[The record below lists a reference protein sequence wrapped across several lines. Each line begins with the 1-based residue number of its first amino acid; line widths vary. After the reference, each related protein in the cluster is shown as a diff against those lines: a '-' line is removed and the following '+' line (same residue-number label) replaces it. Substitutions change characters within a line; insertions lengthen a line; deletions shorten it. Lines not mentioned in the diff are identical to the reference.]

1 MIDKQT
7 NTRLKRFAQEARRYL
22 IDQVN
27 SKLNEVL
34 SPDSDAATYE
44 KTKPLYSALLL
55 EVKKITGNES
65 LPLEIDKLK
74 PLAEYV
80 AYTWFNRLTALRYMD
95 LKHFNPV
102 GIISPQ
108 TGDSLPQILAEAK
121 MGVIDASLIKP
132 EDRQRVLGLLSG
144 TVESTYHK
152 SDAQSEAYRI
162 LLLSA
167 CNNIGKYLPFL
178 FKPIKDWM
186 ELLLPDDLLGE
197 HGILAKIREVMTAVA
212 CQDVEV
218 IGWLYQYYISE
229 KKDEVFA
236 NVKKGKK
243 VQSSEIPA
251 VTQLFTPH
259 WIVKY
264 MVQNSLGRFW
274 LNSHP
279 KSSLKDK
286 MEYYVQADADPP
298 NQNKGATASAN
309 TDADPPNQKNGATA
323 SASTDADPLYE
334 KNGASASASTAS
346 VGSPEEIKFCDP
358 CCGSGHILTYA
369 FELLYDIY
377 SEEGYDPIEIPRL
390 IISKNLFGI
399 EIDER
404 ASELAAFALTMKAR
418 EKDKYWF
425 SRGIDPNICH
435 LVNISFDDNEIEHYI
450 DECGRDIFTLN
461 FYQMLSQF
469 ENADTFGS
477 LIVPVEQDIEGIR
490 DALNAKDFSGDVFLA
505 PTHKKVLTLLK
516 QADYL
521 STKYQVVVTNP
532 PYMGKGMSD
541 KLSKYLQV
549 NYKDYKS
556 DLFSAFIIR
565 NLELCLPG
573 GQLGFMTPF
582 VWMFISSYEK
592 LRYHLIEKTCITSL
606 IQLEYSG
613 FEGATVPIC
622 TFTLENSIKPNYKG
636 GFIKLSDFR
645 GSENQAPKT
654 LQAIANPD
662 CGYFFRIASSEFKK
676 IPGAPIAYWVSEKI
690 RDIFATSKPLGS
702 LSNAKQ
708 GLATADNDRF
718 LRFWFETDFCRIG
731 FGMGSR
737 QEAKNSGKKWFPYN
751 KGGEFRKWYGNQ
763 EYVVNWEND
772 GEEIRAFTFEN
783 GKQRSV
789 VRNPDFYFKESVS
802 WTLLSSSYF
811 GVRYNPKGSIFDV
824 NGMSCFSSVTLNV
837 LGLMTSIMCSEFLK
851 IINPTLAFQV
861 GDIQKIPFLEVVL
874 SLSVNHIENEIF
886 IGKSDWDSY
895 ETSWDFQQLP
905 LLGVRCQVL
914 GVRDDERLGVSELG
928 LSDCGIGDAA
938 LKPNTQNLKPNT
950 QNLKPNT
957 QDLKPNTQNLKPT
970 LRECYAKLREQW
982 IDSTLKMQ
990 ELEEENNRIFIEAYG
1005 LQDELRP
1012 DVPLKEITLTCN
1024 PYYRYGVEEVLGV
1037 SELGVRGEESGEDV
1051 AYSKASISS
1060 SSTLNQALTINAKLT
1075 LDEGLIDAS
1084 KQGKRKFPLRKDLE
1098 DRLLADTMKELI
1110 SYAVGCMFGRYSLDK
1125 PGLILA
1131 NQGEGLD
1138 DYFVN
1143 VLGFSN
1149 LGVSDCGSGEAAL
1162 KPDTQNLKPNTY
1174 KLTPSF
1180 LPDKDNVIPILEG
1193 EWFTDDIVSRFT
1205 KFLKVAFGA
1214 EKYSENISFIEEAIG
1229 KPLRTYFLKDFYA
1242 DHIKRYKMRPIYWL
1256 FSSSKGSF
1264 NALIYMH
1271 RYIPDTVSIILNGY
1285 LREYIHKLRAK
1296 VFQLEHQLNSGGQSE
1311 RDKMLTH
1318 KEIERLKDI
1327 IAELEAWEAKVIL
1340 PLAEKR
1346 IEIDLD
1352 DGVKVNYLKF
1362 SGAVRSIPG
1371 IAAKEE

>member
-27 SKLNEVL
+27 TKLSEVL

-167 CNNIGKYLPFL
+167 CNNFGKYLPFL

-197 HGILAKIREVMTAVA
+197 HGILAKIREVMTADA

-243 VQSSEIPA
+243 VQSAEIPA

-286 MEYYVQADADPP
+286 MEYYVQADADLP
-298 NQNKGATASAN
+298 NQNNGATASAN
-309 TDADPPNQKNGATA
+309 TDADPPNQNNGATA
-323 SASTDADPLYE
+323 SA
-334 KNGASASASTAS
+334 NTAS

-369 FELLYDIY
+369 FNLLYDIY

-418 EKDKYWF
+418 DKDKYWF

-469 ENADTFGS
+469 ENADTYGS

-490 DALNAKDFSGDVFLA
+490 DSLNAKDFSGDVFLA

-676 IPGAPIAYWVSEKI
+676 IPGAPIAYWVSKSI

-702 LSNAKQ
+702 IANAKV
-708 GLATADNDRF
+708 GLQTGDNDRF

-802 WTLLSSSYF
+802 WSRISS
-811 GVRYNPKGSIFDV
+811 GVAAFRYYEKGVVFDCAAC
-824 NGMSCFSSVTLNV
+824 CFFFDNHIYTAKIIGVCNSK
-837 LGLMTSIMCSEFLK
+837 ISEETLK
-851 IINPTLAFQV
+851 ILAPTLTFQL
-861 GDIQKIPFLEVVL
+861 GDIQNIPY
-874 SLSVNHIENEIF
+874 IESGVDNNYLIY
-886 IGKSDWDSY
+886 ILVTYHKSDWDSY

-905 LLGVRCQVL
+905 LLGVRDDEGL
-914 GVRDDERLGVSELG
+914 GVRDERLGVSELIF
-928 LSDCGIGDAA
+928 SDCGIGDST

-950 QNLKPNT
+950 QN
-957 QDLKPNTQNLKPT
+957 LKPNTQNLKPT

-982 IDSTLKMQ
+982 IENTLKMQ

-1005 LQDELRP
+1005 LQDELSP
-1012 DVPLKEITLTCN
+1012 DVSLKEITLTCN

-1037 SELGVRGEESGEDV
+1037 SELGVNGEESGENI

-1075 LDEGLIDAS
+1075 LDEGVIDAS

-1131 NQGEGLD
+1131 NQREGLD
-1138 DYFVN
+1138 DYLVK

-1162 KPDTQNLKPNTY
+1162 KPNTQNLKPNTY

-1205 KFLKVAFGA
+1205 NFLKVAFGA
-1214 EKYSENISFIEEAIG
+1214 EKYSENISFIEEALG
-1229 KPLRTYFLKDFYA
+1229 KDLRTYFLKDFYA
-1242 DHIKRYKMRPIYWL
+1242 DHIKRYKKRPIYWL
-1256 FSSSKGSF
+1256 FSSPKGSF

-1271 RYIPDTVSIILNGY
+1271 RYTQDTVSIMLNSY

-1296 VFQLEHQLNSGGQSE
+1296 VSQLEHQLNASGQSE
-1311 RDKMLTH
+1311 RDKMLTR
-1318 KEIERLKDI
+1318 KESERLKDI

-1352 DGVKVNYLKF
+1352 DGVKVNYAKFGAALKRF
-1362 SGAVRSIPG
+1362 
-1371 IAAKEE
+1371 

>member
-27 SKLNEVL
+27 TKLSEVL

-167 CNNIGKYLPFL
+167 CNNFGKYLPFL

-197 HGILAKIREVMTAVA
+197 HGILAKIREVMTADA

-243 VQSSEIPA
+243 VQSAEIPA

-309 TDADPPNQKNGATA
+309 TDADPPNQNNGATA
-323 SASTDADPLYE
+323 SA
-334 KNGASASASTAS
+334 NTAS

-369 FELLYDIY
+369 FDLLYDIY

-418 EKDKYWF
+418 DKDKYWF

-469 ENADTFGS
+469 ENADTYGS

-490 DALNAKDFSGDVFLA
+490 DSLNAKDFSGDVFLA

-676 IPGAPIAYWVSEKI
+676 IPGAPIAYWVSKSI

-702 LSNAKQ
+702 IANAKV
-708 GLATADNDRF
+708 GLQTGDNDRF

-802 WTLLSSSYF
+802 WSRISS
-811 GVRYNPKGSIFDV
+811 GVAAFRYYEKGVVFDCAAC
-824 NGMSCFSSVTLNV
+824 CFFFDNHIYTAKIIGVCNSK
-837 LGLMTSIMCSEFLK
+837 ISEETLK
-851 IINPTLAFQV
+851 ILAPTLTFQL
-861 GDIQKIPFLEVVL
+861 GDIQNIPY
-874 SLSVNHIENEIF
+874 IESGVDNNYLIY
-886 IGKSDWDSY
+886 ILVTYHKSDWDSY

-905 LLGVRCQVL
+905 LLGVRDDEGL
-914 GVRDDERLGVSELG
+914 GVRDERLGVSELIF
-928 LSDCGIGDAA
+928 SDCGIGDST

-950 QNLKPNT
+950 QN
-957 QDLKPNTQNLKPT
+957 LKPNTQNLKPT

-982 IDSTLKMQ
+982 IENTLKMQ

-1005 LQDELRP
+1005 LQDELSP
-1012 DVPLKEITLTCN
+1012 DVSLKEITLTCN

-1037 SELGVRGEESGEDV
+1037 SELGVNGEESGENI

-1075 LDEGLIDAS
+1075 LDEGVIDAS

-1131 NQGEGLD
+1131 NQREGLD
-1138 DYFVN
+1138 DYLVK

-1162 KPDTQNLKPNTY
+1162 KPNTQNLKPNTY

-1205 KFLKVAFGA
+1205 NFLKVAFGA
-1214 EKYSENISFIEEAIG
+1214 EKYSENISFIEEALG
-1229 KPLRTYFLKDFYA
+1229 KDLRTYFLKDFYA
-1242 DHIKRYKMRPIYWL
+1242 DHIKRYKKRPIYWL
-1256 FSSSKGSF
+1256 FSSPKGSF

-1271 RYIPDTVSIILNGY
+1271 RYTQDTVSIMLNSY

-1296 VFQLEHQLNSGGQSE
+1296 VSQLEHQLNASGQSE
-1311 RDKMLTH
+1311 RDKMLTR
-1318 KEIERLKDI
+1318 KESERLKDI

-1352 DGVKVNYLKF
+1352 DGVKVNYAKFGAALKRF
-1362 SGAVRSIPG
+1362 
-1371 IAAKEE
+1371 

>member
-27 SKLNEVL
+27 TKLSEVL

-167 CNNIGKYLPFL
+167 CNNFGKYLPFL

-197 HGILAKIREVMTAVA
+197 HGILAKIREVMTADA

-243 VQSSEIPA
+243 VQSAEIPA

-286 MEYYVQADADPP
+286 MEYYVQADADLP
-298 NQNKGATASAN
+298 NQNNGATASAN
-309 TDADPPNQKNGATA
+309 TDADPPNQNNGATA
-323 SASTDADPLYE
+323 SA
-334 KNGASASASTAS
+334 NTAS

-369 FELLYDIY
+369 FDLLYDIY

-469 ENADTFGS
+469 ENADTYGS

-490 DALNAKDFSGDVFLA
+490 DSLNAKDFSGDVFLA

-676 IPGAPIAYWVSEKI
+676 IPGAPIAYWVSKSI

-702 LSNAKQ
+702 IANAKV
-708 GLATADNDRF
+708 GLQTGDNDRF

-802 WTLLSSSYF
+802 WSRISS
-811 GVRYNPKGSIFDV
+811 GVAAFRYYEKGVVFDCAAC
-824 NGMSCFSSVTLNV
+824 CFFFDNHIYTAKIIGVCNSK
-837 LGLMTSIMCSEFLK
+837 ISEETLK
-851 IINPTLAFQV
+851 ILAPTLTFQL
-861 GDIQKIPFLEVVL
+861 GDIQNIPY
-874 SLSVNHIENEIF
+874 IESGVDNNYLIY
-886 IGKSDWDSY
+886 ILVTYHKSDWDSY

-905 LLGVRCQVL
+905 LLGVRDDEGL
-914 GVRDDERLGVSELG
+914 GVRDERLGVSELIF
-928 LSDCGIGDAA
+928 SDCGIGDST

-950 QNLKPNT
+950 QN
-957 QDLKPNTQNLKPT
+957 LKPNTQNLKPT

-982 IDSTLKMQ
+982 IENTLKMQ

-1005 LQDELRP
+1005 LQDELSP
-1012 DVPLKEITLTCN
+1012 DVSLKEITLTCN

-1037 SELGVRGEESGEDV
+1037 SELGVNGEESGENI

-1075 LDEGLIDAS
+1075 LDEGVIDAS

-1131 NQGEGLD
+1131 NQREGLD
-1138 DYFVN
+1138 DYLVK

-1162 KPDTQNLKPNTY
+1162 KPNTQNLKPNTY

-1205 KFLKVAFGA
+1205 NFLKVAFGA
-1214 EKYSENISFIEEAIG
+1214 EKYSENISFIEEALG
-1229 KPLRTYFLKDFYA
+1229 KDLRTYFLKDFYA
-1242 DHIKRYKMRPIYWL
+1242 DHIKRYKKRPIYWL
-1256 FSSSKGSF
+1256 FSSPKGSF

-1271 RYIPDTVSIILNGY
+1271 RYTQDTVSIMLNSY

-1296 VFQLEHQLNSGGQSE
+1296 VSQLEHQLNASGQSE
-1311 RDKMLTH
+1311 RDKMLTR
-1318 KEIERLKDI
+1318 KESERLKDI

-1352 DGVKVNYLKF
+1352 DGVKVNYAKFGAALKRF
-1362 SGAVRSIPG
+1362 
-1371 IAAKEE
+1371 

>member
-27 SKLNEVL
+27 TKLSEVL

-167 CNNIGKYLPFL
+167 CNNFGKYLPFL

-197 HGILAKIREVMTAVA
+197 HGILAKIREVMTADA

-243 VQSSEIPA
+243 VQSAEIPA

-286 MEYYVQADADPP
+286 MEYYVQADADLP
-298 NQNKGATASAN
+298 NQNNGATASAN
-309 TDADPPNQKNGATA
+309 TDADPPNQNNGATA
-323 SASTDADPLYE
+323 SA
-334 KNGASASASTAS
+334 NTAS

-369 FELLYDIY
+369 FDLLYDIY

-418 EKDKYWF
+418 DKDKYWF

-469 ENADTFGS
+469 ENADTYGS

-490 DALNAKDFSGDVFLA
+490 DSLNAKDFSGDVFLA

-676 IPGAPIAYWVSEKI
+676 IPGAPIAYWVSKSI

-702 LSNAKQ
+702 IANAKV
-708 GLATADNDRF
+708 GLQTGDNDRF

-802 WTLLSSSYF
+802 WSRISS
-811 GVRYNPKGSIFDV
+811 GVAAFRYYEKGVVFDCAAC
-824 NGMSCFSSVTLNV
+824 CFFFDNHIYTAKIIGVCNSK
-837 LGLMTSIMCSEFLK
+837 ISEETLK
-851 IINPTLAFQV
+851 ILAPTLTFQL
-861 GDIQKIPFLEVVL
+861 GDIQNIPY
-874 SLSVNHIENEIF
+874 IESGVDNNYLIY
-886 IGKSDWDSY
+886 ILVTYHKSDWDSY

-905 LLGVRCQVL
+905 LLGVRDDEGL
-914 GVRDDERLGVSELG
+914 GVRDERLGVSELIF
-928 LSDCGIGDAA
+928 SDCGIGDST

-950 QNLKPNT
+950 QN
-957 QDLKPNTQNLKPT
+957 LKPNTQNLKPT

-982 IDSTLKMQ
+982 IENTLKMQ

-1005 LQDELRP
+1005 LQDELSP
-1012 DVPLKEITLTCN
+1012 DVSLKEITLTCN

-1037 SELGVRGEESGEDV
+1037 SELGVNGEESGENI

-1075 LDEGLIDAS
+1075 LDEGVIDAS

-1131 NQGEGLD
+1131 NQRKGLD
-1138 DYFVN
+1138 NYLVK

-1162 KPDTQNLKPNTY
+1162 KPNTQNLKPNTY

-1205 KFLKVAFGA
+1205 NFLKVAFGA
-1214 EKYSENISFIEEAIG
+1214 EKYSENISFIEEALG
-1229 KPLRTYFLKDFYA
+1229 KDLRTYFLKDFYA
-1242 DHIKRYKMRPIYWL
+1242 DHIKRYKKRPIYWL
-1256 FSSSKGSF
+1256 FSSPKGSF

-1271 RYIPDTVSIILNGY
+1271 RYTQDTVSIMLNSY

-1296 VFQLEHQLNSGGQSE
+1296 VSQLEHQLNASGQSE
-1311 RDKMLTH
+1311 RDKMLTR
-1318 KEIERLKDI
+1318 KESERLKDI

-1352 DGVKVNYLKF
+1352 DGVKVNYAKFGAALKRF
-1362 SGAVRSIPG
+1362 
-1371 IAAKEE
+1371 

>member
-27 SKLNEVL
+27 TKLSEVL

-167 CNNIGKYLPFL
+167 CNNFGKYLPFL

-197 HGILAKIREVMTAVA
+197 HGILAKIREVMTADA

-243 VQSSEIPA
+243 VQSAEIPA

-298 NQNKGATASAN
+298 NQNKGATASA
-309 TDADPPNQKNGATA
+309 
-323 SASTDADPLYE
+323 STDADLLYE
-334 KNGASASASTAS
+334 KNGATASASTAS

-369 FELLYDIY
+369 FDLLYDIY

-418 EKDKYWF
+418 DKDKYWF

-469 ENADTFGS
+469 ENADTYGS

-490 DALNAKDFSGDVFLA
+490 DSLNAKDFSGDVFLA

-676 IPGAPIAYWVSEKI
+676 IPGAPIAYWVSKSI

-702 LSNAKQ
+702 IANAKV
-708 GLATADNDRF
+708 GLQTGDNDRF

-802 WTLLSSSYF
+802 WSRISS
-811 GVRYNPKGSIFDV
+811 GVAAFRYYEKGVVFDCAAC
-824 NGMSCFSSVTLNV
+824 CFFFDNHIYTAKIIGVCNSK
-837 LGLMTSIMCSEFLK
+837 ISEETLK
-851 IINPTLAFQV
+851 ILAPTLTFQL
-861 GDIQKIPFLEVVL
+861 GDIQNIPY
-874 SLSVNHIENEIF
+874 IESGVDNNYLIY
-886 IGKSDWDSY
+886 ILVTYHKSDWDSY

-905 LLGVRCQVL
+905 LLGVRDDEGL
-914 GVRDDERLGVSELG
+914 GVRDERLGVSELIF
-928 LSDCGIGDAA
+928 SDCGIGDST

-950 QNLKPNT
+950 QN
-957 QDLKPNTQNLKPT
+957 LKPNTQNLKPT

-982 IDSTLKMQ
+982 IENTLKMQ

-1005 LQDELRP
+1005 LQDELSP
-1012 DVPLKEITLTCN
+1012 DVSLKEITLTCN

-1037 SELGVRGEESGEDV
+1037 SELGVNGEESGENI

-1075 LDEGLIDAS
+1075 LDEGVIDAS

-1131 NQGEGLD
+1131 NQREGLD
-1138 DYFVN
+1138 DYLVK

-1162 KPDTQNLKPNTY
+1162 KPNTQNLKPNTY

-1205 KFLKVAFGA
+1205 NFLKVAFGA
-1214 EKYSENISFIEEAIG
+1214 EKYSENISFIEEALG
-1229 KPLRTYFLKDFYA
+1229 KDLRTYFLKDFYA
-1242 DHIKRYKMRPIYWL
+1242 DHIKRYKKRPIYWL
-1256 FSSSKGSF
+1256 FSSPKGSF

-1271 RYIPDTVSIILNGY
+1271 RYTQDTVSIMLNSY

-1296 VFQLEHQLNSGGQSE
+1296 VSQLEHQLNASGQSE
-1311 RDKMLTH
+1311 RDKMLTR
-1318 KEIERLKDI
+1318 KESERLKDI

-1352 DGVKVNYLKF
+1352 DGVKVNYAKFGAALKRF
-1362 SGAVRSIPG
+1362 
-1371 IAAKEE
+1371 

>member
-1 MIDKQT
+1 
-7 NTRLKRFAQEARRYL
+7 
-22 IDQVN
+22 
-27 SKLNEVL
+27 
-34 SPDSDAATYE
+34 
-44 KTKPLYSALLL
+44 
-55 EVKKITGNES
+55 
-65 LPLEIDKLK
+65 
-74 PLAEYV
+74 
-80 AYTWFNRLTALRYMD
+80 
-95 LKHFNPV
+95 
-102 GIISPQ
+102 
-108 TGDSLPQILAEAK
+108 
-121 MGVIDASLIKP
+121 
-132 EDRQRVLGLLSG
+132 
-144 TVESTYHK
+144 
-152 SDAQSEAYRI
+152 
-162 LLLSA
+162 
-167 CNNIGKYLPFL
+167 
-178 FKPIKDWM
+178 
-186 ELLLPDDLLGE
+186 
-197 HGILAKIREVMTAVA
+197 
-212 CQDVEV
+212 
-218 IGWLYQYYISE
+218 
-229 KKDEVFA
+229 
-236 NVKKGKK
+236 
-243 VQSSEIPA
+243 
-251 VTQLFTPH
+251 
-259 WIVKY
+259 
-264 MVQNSLGRFW
+264 
-274 LNSHP
+274 
-279 KSSLKDK
+279 
-286 MEYYVQADADPP
+286 
-298 NQNKGATASAN
+298 
-309 TDADPPNQKNGATA
+309 
-323 SASTDADPLYE
+323 
-334 KNGASASASTAS
+334 TAS

-369 FELLYDIY
+369 FDLLYDIY

-418 EKDKYWF
+418 DKDKYWF

-469 ENADTFGS
+469 ENADTYGS

-490 DALNAKDFSGDVFLA
+490 DSLNAKDFSGDVFLA

-676 IPGAPIAYWVSEKI
+676 IPGAPIAYWVSKSI

-702 LSNAKQ
+702 IANAKV
-708 GLATADNDRF
+708 GLQTGDNDRF

-802 WTLLSSSYF
+802 WSRISS
-811 GVRYNPKGSIFDV
+811 GVAAFRYYEKGVVFDCAAC
-824 NGMSCFSSVTLNV
+824 CFFFDNHIYTAKIIGVCNSK
-837 LGLMTSIMCSEFLK
+837 ISEETLK
-851 IINPTLAFQV
+851 ILAPTLTFQL
-861 GDIQKIPFLEVVL
+861 GDIQNIPY
-874 SLSVNHIENEIF
+874 IESGVDNNYLIY
-886 IGKSDWDSY
+886 ILVTYHKSDWDSY

-905 LLGVRCQVL
+905 LLGVRDDEGL
-914 GVRDDERLGVSELG
+914 GVRDERLGVSELIF
-928 LSDCGIGDAA
+928 SDCGIGDST

-950 QNLKPNT
+950 QN
-957 QDLKPNTQNLKPT
+957 LKPNTQNLKPT

-982 IDSTLKMQ
+982 IENTLKMQ

-1005 LQDELRP
+1005 LQDELSP
-1012 DVPLKEITLTCN
+1012 DVSLKEITLTCN

-1037 SELGVRGEESGEDV
+1037 SELGVNGEESGENI

-1075 LDEGLIDAS
+1075 LDEGVIDAS

-1131 NQGEGLD
+1131 NQREGLD
-1138 DYFVN
+1138 DYLVK

-1162 KPDTQNLKPNTY
+1162 KPNTQNLKPNTY

-1205 KFLKVAFGA
+1205 NFLKVAFGA
-1214 EKYSENISFIEEAIG
+1214 EKYSENISFIEEALG
-1229 KPLRTYFLKDFYA
+1229 KDLRTYFLKDFYA
-1242 DHIKRYKMRPIYWL
+1242 DHIKRYKKRPIYWL
-1256 FSSSKGSF
+1256 FSSPKGSF

-1271 RYIPDTVSIILNGY
+1271 RYTQDTVSIMLNSY

-1296 VFQLEHQLNSGGQSE
+1296 VSQLEHQLNASGQSE
-1311 RDKMLTH
+1311 RDKMLTR
-1318 KEIERLKDI
+1318 KESERLKDI

-1352 DGVKVNYLKF
+1352 DGVKVNYAKFGAALKRF
-1362 SGAVRSIPG
+1362 
-1371 IAAKEE
+1371 

>member
-27 SKLNEVL
+27 TKLSEVL

-167 CNNIGKYLPFL
+167 CNNFGKYLPFL

-197 HGILAKIREVMTAVA
+197 HGILAKIREVMTADA

-243 VQSSEIPA
+243 VQSAEIPA

-286 MEYYVQADADPP
+286 MEYYVQADADLP
-298 NQNKGATASAN
+298 NQNNGATASAN
-309 TDADPPNQKNGATA
+309 TDADPPNQNNGATA
-323 SASTDADPLYE
+323 SA
-334 KNGASASASTAS
+334 NTAS

-369 FELLYDIY
+369 FDLLYDIY

-404 ASELAAFALTMKAR
+404 ASELAAFALAMKAR
-418 EKDKYWF
+418 DKDRQWF
-425 SRGIDPNICH
+425 SRGIDPNICR
-435 LVNISFDDNEIEHYI
+435 LENISFDDNEIEHYI

-469 ENADTFGS
+469 ENADTYGS

-490 DALNAKDFSGDVFLA
+490 DSLNAKDFSGDVFLA

-676 IPGAPIAYWVSEKI
+676 IPGAPIAYWVSKSI

-702 LSNAKQ
+702 IANAKV
-708 GLATADNDRF
+708 GLQTGDNDRF

-802 WTLLSSSYF
+802 WSRISS
-811 GVRYNPKGSIFDV
+811 GVAAFRYYEKGVVFDCAAC
-824 NGMSCFSSVTLNV
+824 CFFFDNHIYTAKIIGVCNSK
-837 LGLMTSIMCSEFLK
+837 ISEETLK
-851 IINPTLAFQV
+851 ILAPTLTFQL
-861 GDIQKIPFLEVVL
+861 GDIQNIPY
-874 SLSVNHIENEIF
+874 IESGVDNNYLIY
-886 IGKSDWDSY
+886 ILVTYHKSDWDSY

-905 LLGVRCQVL
+905 LLGVRDDEGL
-914 GVRDDERLGVSELG
+914 GVRDERLGVSELIF
-928 LSDCGIGDAA
+928 SDCGIGDST

-950 QNLKPNT
+950 QN
-957 QDLKPNTQNLKPT
+957 LKPNTQNLKPT

-982 IDSTLKMQ
+982 IENTLKMQ

-1005 LQDELRP
+1005 LQDELSP
-1012 DVPLKEITLTCN
+1012 DVSLKEITLTCN

-1037 SELGVRGEESGEDV
+1037 SELGVNGEESGENI

-1075 LDEGLIDAS
+1075 LDEGVIDAS

-1131 NQGEGLD
+1131 NQREGLD
-1138 DYFVN
+1138 DYLVK

-1162 KPDTQNLKPNTY
+1162 KPNTQNLKPNTY

-1205 KFLKVAFGA
+1205 NFLKVAFGA
-1214 EKYSENISFIEEAIG
+1214 EKYSENISFIEEALG
-1229 KPLRTYFLKDFYA
+1229 KDLRTYFLKDFYA
-1242 DHIKRYKMRPIYWL
+1242 DHIKRYKKRPIYWL
-1256 FSSSKGSF
+1256 FSSPKGSF

-1271 RYIPDTVSIILNGY
+1271 RYTQDTVSIMLNSY

-1296 VFQLEHQLNSGGQSE
+1296 VSQLEHQLNASGQSE
-1311 RDKMLTH
+1311 RDKMLTR
-1318 KEIERLKDI
+1318 KESERLKDI

-1352 DGVKVNYLKF
+1352 DGVKVNYAKFGAALKRF
-1362 SGAVRSIPG
+1362 
-1371 IAAKEE
+1371 